1 VSPLAKLVC
10 AVLACAAVLFASQ
23 AIPQDRL
30 RVVVQLSA
38 SFSLLVIVLWAIFS
52 GARGHERI

>member
-1 VSPLAKLVC
+1 MSPLAKLAC

-30 RVVVQLSA
+30 RAVVQLSA
-38 SFSLLVIVLWAIFS
+38 SFSLLVVVLWAIFN
-52 GARGHERI
+52 GTRGRERL